1 MYSVHPS
8 RGIGPPQPP
17 CQTHIYFNCLQMNRI
32 TWAKVDFLFAV
43 VGRKFP
49 ASAKYSV
56 LQDSFATRVAF
67 SSHNSSPGST
77 RIMAMIFAFEL
88 NFTPMMRDLLAKG
101 PQPCAQSFI
110 F

>member
-1 MYSVHPS
+1 MS
-8 RGIGPPQPP
+8 
-17 CQTHIYFNCLQMNRI
+17 RI

-56 LQDSFATRVAF
+56 RTVFFAMVALSKF
-67 SSHNSSPGST
+67 TMQQESSPGST
-77 RIMAMIFAFEL
+77 RIMAMDFAFEL
-88 NFTPMMRDLLAKG
+88 NFTPMMGDLLTKG
-101 PQPCAQSFI
+101 PQPCAQSFV